1 MFGLCFFHSTVI
13 ERKRFGPLGW
23 NMGYPFNMGDLRDS
37 YLVLNRYMETS
48 SGSSKIPFE
57 DLIYIFGEIM
67 YGGHIVDDWDRR
79 LAKAYLENSMNST
92 IFEEE
97 ELFPYIDG
105 KNISFKVPLPTTYE
119 NYLAHIETLGA
130 ETPLAYGLHPNSEIS
145 FRTTQC
151 NTIFSTLLEIA
162 PKDSSSGGDG
172 GGRTTQDILEAMI
185 KRFIE
190 DLNVKGMIF
199 SVDEVKNK
207 MDADQKGPYQNVF
220 IQEIEYMTI
229 LLTQIA
235 RSVDEIDQGI
245 KGLLTISEKME
256 ETMDALVI
264 NKVPAVWA
272 ALAYPSRRGL

>member
-1 MFGLCFFHSTVI
+1 
-13 ERKRFGPLGW
+13 
-23 NMGYPFNMGDLRDS
+23 MGYPFNMGDLRDS

-172 GGRTTQDILEAMI
+172 GGRTTQDVLEAMI